1 LETPDSLPAFQIQLA
16 PRFQGGTVHNTA
28 STIIADTGLTTEE
41 ITTAS
46 RHLSVTRGF
55 LLESVGGLSPAQWDF
70 KPASDAWSAAEN
82 LEHIVL
88 IESEIHAIIEGMNEA
103 PGPLPEGDRHEM
115 DEFILNQIPKR
126 SRKGKALER
135 ACPAG
140 RWSGHEALQQFL
152 QCREESIRL
161 LVTRQLRAHA
171 VPHPLFGPWDG
182 YQWLLAA
189 ASHGARHTEQ
199 IREVKAD
206 RNFPQA

>member
-1 LETPDSLPAFQIQLA
+1 MN
-16 PRFQGGTVHNTA
+16 NTS
-28 STIIADTGLTTEE
+28 STIVADTGLTTEE

-70 KPASDAWSAAEN
+70 KPDDDAWSVAEN
-82 LEHIVL
+82 MEHIVL
-88 IESEIHAIIEGMNEA
+88 IESAHPCDYRKHERLPPGRHQKATGAKWMNSSST
-103 PGPLPEGDRHEM
+103 
-115 DEFILNQIPKR
+115 QIPKR
-126 SRKGKALER
+126 SRKGKALQD
-135 ACPAG
+135 ACPTG
-140 RWSGHEALQQFL
+140 RWSGPEALQQFV
-152 QCREESIRL
+152 QCREQSTRL
-161 LVTRQLRAHA
+161 LVSRRLRAQA
-171 VPHPLFGPWDG
+171 FPHPLFGPWDG

>member
-1 LETPDSLPAFQIQLA
+1 
-16 PRFQGGTVHNTA
+16 VNNT
-28 STIIADTGLTTEE
+28 SSSIMADTGLTTEE

-82 LEHIVL
+82 MEHIVL
-88 IESEIHAIIEGMNEA
+88 VESGIHAIIEGMNEA
-103 PGPLPEGDRHEM
+103 PGPLPAGDRREM

-135 ACPAG
+135 AWPIG
-140 RWSGHEALQQFL
+140 RWSGSEALQQFV
-152 QCREESIRL
+152 QCREQSIRL
-161 LVTRQLRAHA
+161 LITRQLRAH
-171 VPHPLFGPWDG
+171 VFPHPLFGPWDG

>member
-1 LETPDSLPAFQIQLA
+1 
-16 PRFQGGTVHNTA
+16 VYNTS
-28 STIIADTGLTTEE
+28 STIISDTGLTTDE

-55 LLESVGGLSPAQWDF
+55 LLESVCGLSPAQWDF

-82 LEHIVL
+82 MEHIVL
-88 IESEIHAIIEGMNEA
+88 IESRIHAIIEGMNEA
-103 PGPLPEGDRHEM
+103 SGSLPEGDRRET

-126 SRKGKALER
+126 SRKVSASESVW
-135 ACPAG
+135 PTG
-140 RWSGHEALQQFL
+140 RWGGPEALQQFA
-152 QCREESIRL
+152 QCREQSLRL

-171 VPHPLFGPWDG
+171 FPHPLFGPWDG

>member
-1 LETPDSLPAFQIQLA
+1 
-16 PRFQGGTVHNTA
+16 VNNTS

-70 KPASDAWSAAEN
+70 KPTSETWSVAEN
-82 LEHIVL
+82 MEHIVVF
-88 IESEIHAIIEGMNEA
+88 ERGVHAIIEYMNEA
-103 PGPLPEGDRHEM
+103 SGPVPEGDRREM
-115 DEFILNQIPKR
+115 DEFILTQIPKR
-126 SRKGKALER
+126 SRKGKSPEHAY
-135 ACPAG
+135 PTG
-140 RWSGHEALQQFL
+140 RWSGPEALQQFV
-152 QCREESIRL
+152 QCREQSIRL
-161 LVTRQLRAHA
+161 LVSRRLRAHA
-171 VPHPLFGPWDG
+171 FPHPLFGTWDG

>member
-1 LETPDSLPAFQIQLA
+1 MNNVS
-16 PRFQGGTVHNTA
+16 

-55 LLESVGGLSPAQWDF
+55 LLESVGGLSPAQWGF
-70 KPASDAWSAAEN
+70 KPATDAWSAAEN
-82 LEHIVL
+82 MEHIVL
-88 IESEIHAIIEGMNEA
+88 VECGIHAIIEGMKEA
-103 PGPLPEGDRHEM
+103 PGLPQEGDRREM

-126 SRKGKALER
+126 SRKVKASER

-140 RWSGHEALQQFL
+140 RWSGPEAVQQFV
-152 QCREESIRL
+152 QCREQSVRL

-171 VPHPLFGPWDG
+171 FPHPLFGSWDG